1 MQAEK
6 GDVFVAAPESPPAAH
21 QLLHAEP
28 EEIKFMYYNRK
39 DNVRAVGMRKA
50 ARGMLGSAP
59 AHDRDH

>member
-6 GDVFVAAPESPPAAH
+6 GDVFVAAPESPSAAH

-39 DNVRAVGMRKA
+39 DKFVPSACRKA

>member
-6 GDVFVAAPESPPAAH
+6 GDVFVAAPESPSAAH

-39 DNVRAVGMRKA
+39 DNVRAVGMPEGLSRHA
-50 ARGMLGSAP
+50 WECPSS
-59 AHDRDH
+59 

>member
-39 DNVRAVGMRKA
+39 DNVRAVGMPEGRSRH
-50 ARGMLGSAP
+50 ARECPSS
-59 AHDRDH
+59 